1 MNKMYVYI
9 SSFVMLILLYFAV
22 ANYLDYKESTKNY
35 DKLSKEMSELKANQ
49 VVNMEYIDSRAEFK
63 TITNFL
69 EAFYSASEG
78 IDQKQYLAE
87 VSKYAE
93 EGVLGKILGPGYA
106 QETSV
111 ENSNGQI
118 TILNNYDI
126 YMNENG
132 RFLVRVNISYD
143 LNGEIVG
150 PTEIVYSFGFNK
162 DKSKLNDVVMIAA
175 ADEAE

>member
-106 QETSV
+106 Q
-111 ENSNGQI
+111 
-118 TILNNYDI
+118 
-126 YMNENG
+126 
-132 RFLVRVNISYD
+132 
-143 LNGEIVG
+143 
-150 PTEIVYSFGFNK
+150 
-162 DKSKLNDVVMIAA
+162 
-175 ADEAE
+175 